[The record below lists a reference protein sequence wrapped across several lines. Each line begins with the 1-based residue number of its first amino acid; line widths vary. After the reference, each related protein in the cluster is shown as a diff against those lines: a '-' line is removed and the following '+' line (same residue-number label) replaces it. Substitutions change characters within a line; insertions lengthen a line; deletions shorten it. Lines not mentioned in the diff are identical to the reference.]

1 MHDIEDL
8 IVEVSGV
15 EKEFSFI
22 HWTDVHLSE
31 CDRRD
36 ETLLVK
42 MASRANCFGGDPTSV
57 AREMVETFNALKPD
71 LVAVTGD
78 FLDAPTQA
86 NIEIGAEI
94 LGSLDSPV
102 CITVGN
108 HEWGFLVEPCDR
120 DYWLPRLQPLAKQ
133 PLDWHV
139 QEMYGVNLLF
149 VDDSNYQITPE
160 QLRKTEELLGDGRP
174 CILFL
179 HIPVVI
185 DSLVPRTVQTWK
197 KPIILGAEGISP
209 DKRTQW
215 RMGDEVEPSTATFC
229 SLVKSHQ
236 QMKAIFAGHLH
247 FNHDDEY
254 RQGCSQYVTSG
265 GFEKGYR
272 KVRIVPVI
280 EGEEGKLSAPK
291 TRQAQ

>member
-8 IVEVSGV
+8 VVEVSGV

-31 CDRRD
+31 CDQRD

-42 MASRANCFGGDPTSV
+42 MANRANGFGGDPTGV
-57 AREMVETFNALKPD
+57 ARELVKTFNALKPD
-71 LVAVTGD
+71 LVTVTGD

-94 LGSLDSPV
+94 LDSLDSPV

-108 HEWGFLVEPCDR
+108 HEWGFLVEPRDR
-120 DYWLPRLQPLAKQ
+120 DYWQPRLQPLSKQ

-139 QEMYGVNLLF
+139 QQMHGVNLLF
-149 VDDSNYQITPE
+149 VDDSTYQITPE
-160 QLRKTEELLGDGRP
+160 QLQKTEQLLEDGKP

-179 HIPVVI
+179 HIPVAI
-185 DSLVPRTVQTWK
+185 DSLVPRTVQTWRT
-197 KPIILGAEGISP
+197 PILLGAEGISP
-209 DKRTQW
+209 DMRTQW
-215 RMGDEVEPSTATFC
+215 GMGDEIEPSTVKFC
-229 SLVKSHQ
+229 SLVKSHP

-247 FNHDDEY
+247 FDHDDEY
-254 RQGCSQYVTSG
+254 RQGCSQYVTPG
-265 GFEKGYR
+265 GFQKRYR
-272 KVRIVPVI
+272 KVRIVPMI
-280 EGEEGKLSAPK
+280 EGEEGTLSEPK